1 MFVTCCYEKKLL
13 NFFVSKLVGL
23 HIFAAAYT
31 AGAAVDHMQGLRGS
45 FKISKIM
52 TRSLRKIFEGL
63 EDPQEPWSRS
73 IYHGITC

>member
-1 MFVTCCYEKKLL
+1 MKKISL

-45 FKISKIM
+45 FKMSKILA
-52 TRSLRKIFEGL
+52 RSLSKNLKVMKILRNLGQ
-63 EDPQEPWSRS
+63 DQ
-73 IYHGITC
+73 